1 MQASMPSEAALVSS
15 DLVVKRVSSFHSW
28 CFGCTQH
35 KSIAELD
42 ASLALP
48 LVSNVALAFLR
59 RHLALAPGQI
69 RPLEEAMRANSE
81 RLTSAEARLA
91 AEASSKVNPL
101 FVLGCPQ
108 LAGQSLCSPT
118 P

>member
-1 MQASMPSEAALVSS
+1 VCLDFTPGAL
-15 DLVVKRVSSFHSW
+15 
-28 CFGCTQH
+28 GATQH

-48 LVSNVALAFLR
+48 LVSNAALAFLR

-69 RPLEEAMRANSE
+69 RPLDEAMRANSE

-91 AEASSKVNPL
+91 AEASSKVNLL

-108 LAGQSLCSPT
+108 LSGQSLCSPT